1 METIIKNKGGK
12 STLTITGDFY
22 QILDENFTEICK
34 AITNKV
40 KTLNELK
47 TLFNTDRQVTS
58 TIIQII
64 MKSNDSETAA
74 LKLQEELSLS
84 KMASYYLLNVSL
96 SSLGTLNAE
105 GIAKELEDYKKQI
118 AAIYSVLK

>member
-1 METIIKNKGGK
+1 MKTIIKNKGGE

>member
-1 METIIKNKGGK
+1 METTIKNKGGK

-22 QILDENFTEICK
+22 KILDENFTEICE

-47 TLFNTDRQVTS
+47 ALFNTDRQVTD

-64 MKSNDSETAA
+64 MKSSDPEAAA

-84 KMASYYLLNVSL
+84 KMASYYLLNLSL
-96 SSLGTLNAE
+96 SSLGSLNAE
-105 GIAKELEDYKKQI
+105 GIAKKLKDYKKQI
-118 AAIYSVLK
+118 AAICSVFK